1 MVLVLIILFI
11 ILLIL
16 GIRRSFQSESYEVN
30 WEVKNWF
37 YHVSSKEKCKD
48 CKTWRQDRRPL
59 FTIRWKNEEGVE
71 NIKKWIIIF
80 KDDKNKKIY
89 EIENNEPKNLKKGK
103 IVTITVP
110 HISEFAEYVDKD
122 IMVKVY
128 YDEVKYV
135 NNTYNTKFRI
145 TSEHINNVNI
155 RHGHKFPSTEI
166 KKEEAELVDCKGA
179 WKKTGDRKRDD
190 RYSYQD
196 WKYQHSVAKKG
207 EGKDCRIDNSKNIT
221 VKWVTDKILPIFT
234 RDPNT
239 VKKLETE
246 PDYHSKMADTFD
258 DYTPPAPPPPPP
270 PIYPDSHYML
280 KGGHWYI
287 IGNYKNRLRVTQDY
301 RLFFDDSFKTNAKS
315 IPACASYFYIQMV
328 KPEGDDKDQDL
339 GPRFWLK
346 NRYTKRWG
354 RVTRPTKYD
363 ADTRVHFDL
372 IDSPDKC
379 WVNDAS
385 IFQLKDGYL
394 YADGKVLRN
403 GQEPPSHT
411 SNTNQVTYKQ
421 PRNNDL
427 YKELHGLSVIRQDT
441 AEKGVV
447 KCIFPGETK
456 ERPDPSKDKGDK
468 EMCVWED
475 SSSSVGGKEVVDTRS
490 CKPQFT
496 QEQWFRKIPDK
507 YRKQEYEEGVQ
518 KTTGTYEHEKYS
530 TTKTEVRPIPQ
541 KLPIYYGSDV
551 PTNAA
556 AMQKGFNNAVY
567 GINESCKNLK
577 PGSECDNYEYKG
589 DDGKNKYGG
598 YTFSTISYLLGF
610 HYYQGGYLNKNSINP
625 AWHYKKNND
634 QSAIKPCKTHDP
646 EKLKKDKLKALGVEE
661 GNDNIIIPVD
671 GMNRLTEVIPVFK
684 STKPNTASM
693 FGYAS
698 MPNSPTKMQSE
709 TVSDR
714 KGNEVR
720 HIPPGF
726 GDSIASFLG
735 GMVVGDR
742 AANCV
747 HVYKTINL
755 EESKKYTSNKRL
767 VQTLNPPREITVS
780 GNKVTGLHNF
790 GSCVASFNNEIAVTC
805 SDSKNKNYVL
815 IYELDTSVLA
825 AAVEGK
831 RADAFT
837 YKYPLEP
844 IIDNDCQYV
853 IKGKTKDLGDNRKEI
868 PYYKD
873 CDKNLIDLINRNN
886 FGISIQYISNN
897 RLAVG
902 QGPSFWMDGLTLRVA
917 DERVIIFKKVPQKV
931 ADGWEVAWKYET
943 EIKNPDPYTVKKDGA
958 LSYEIPLGF
967 GTSIAGGWNTL
978 MIGSW
983 ESDKR
988 KGAVHVYDFVDNK
1001 FKHKHKIVRS
1011 DGRKNDY
1018 FGMDIVYIDQHK
1030 TLIVSAP
1037 GSGYTVGKVY
1047 IYKKSDN
1054 GWDEKQVLQGKY
1066 KSYEYSPGSSLPSQE
1081 FFGYSMAS
1089 HNDNKYLLIGAP
1101 GGRVT
1106 YKVVSGDS
1114 DKTAIIETFKDGRSS
1129 LEHVPYEE
1137 TKGDIREGFV
1147 YMYKR
1152 QSDGTYKYHM
1162 IIHRGST
1169 SDYIPETSAAFG
1181 SQVKSDGRHNII
1193 ASSYPIS
1200 ESKKFN
1206 EPQVYSASTERPR
1219 HV

>member
-518 KTTGTYEHEKYS
+518 KTTGTYEHEKYG

-610 HYYQGGYLNKNSINP
+610 HYYQWGYLNKNSINP

-1200 ESKKFN
+1200 ESKKFI

>member
-1 MVLVLIILFI
+1 
-11 ILLIL
+11 
-16 GIRRSFQSESYEVN
+16 
-30 WEVKNWF
+30 
-37 YHVSSKEKCKD
+37 
-48 CKTWRQDRRPL
+48 
-59 FTIRWKNEEGVE
+59 
-71 NIKKWIIIF
+71 
-80 KDDKNKKIY
+80 
-89 EIENNEPKNLKKGK
+89 
-103 IVTITVP
+103 
-110 HISEFAEYVDKD
+110 
-122 IMVKVY
+122 MVKVY

-610 HYYQGGYLNKNSINP
+610 HYYQWGYLNKNSINP

>member
-556 AMQKGFNNAVY
+556 EMKKGFNNAVY

-610 HYYQGGYLNKNSINP
+610 HYYQWGYLNKNSINP

>member
-441 AEKGVV
+441 AEKRVV

-518 KTTGTYEHEKYS
+518 KTTGTYEHEKYG

-610 HYYQGGYLNKNSINP
+610 HYYQWGYLNKNSINP

-634 QSAIKPCKTHDP
+634 QSAIKPCKTHDS

>member
-441 AEKGVV
+441 AEKRVV

-518 KTTGTYEHEKYS
+518 KTTGTYEHEKYG

-610 HYYQGGYLNKNSINP
+610 HYYQWGYLNKNSINP

>member
-551 PTNAA
+551 PTNAD

-610 HYYQGGYLNKNSINP
+610 HYYQWGYLNKNSINP

>member
-610 HYYQGGYLNKNSINP
+610 HYYQWGYLNKNSINP

-873 CDKNLIDLINRNN
+873 CDKNLIDLINRN
-886 FGISIQYISNN
+886 SIGMYM
-897 RLAVG
+897 V
-902 QGPSFWMDGLTLRVA
+902 
-917 DERVIIFKKVPQKV
+917 E
-931 ADGWEVAWKYET
+931 
-943 EIKNPDPYTVKKDGA
+943 KN
-958 LSYEIPLGF
+958 
-967 GTSIAGGWNTL
+967 L
-978 MIGSW
+978 M
-983 ESDKR
+983 
-988 KGAVHVYDFVDNK
+988 A
-1001 FKHKHKIVRS
+1001 
-1011 DGRKNDY
+1011 
-1018 FGMDIVYIDQHK
+1018 
-1030 TLIVSAP
+1030 
-1037 GSGYTVGKVY
+1037 
-1047 IYKKSDN
+1047 
-1054 GWDEKQVLQGKY
+1054 
-1066 KSYEYSPGSSLPSQE
+1066 
-1081 FFGYSMAS
+1081 
-1089 HNDNKYLLIGAP
+1089 
-1101 GGRVT
+1101 
-1106 YKVVSGDS
+1106 
-1114 DKTAIIETFKDGRSS
+1114 
-1129 LEHVPYEE
+1129 
-1137 TKGDIREGFV
+1137 
-1147 YMYKR
+1147 
-1152 QSDGTYKYHM
+1152 
-1162 IIHRGST
+1162 
-1169 SDYIPETSAAFG
+1169 
-1181 SQVKSDGRHNII
+1181 NII
-1193 ASSYPIS
+1193 
-1200 ESKKFN
+1200 
-1206 EPQVYSASTERPR
+1206 
-1219 HV
+1219 

>member
-1 MVLVLIILFI
+1 MILVVIILFI

-16 GIRRSFQSESYEVN
+16 GIRRNSRSESYTVD
-30 WEVKNWF
+30 WEVKRWF
-37 YHVSSKEKCKD
+37 YHVGSKEKCKD

-59 FTIRWKNEEGVE
+59 FTLKWKNEEGVE

-103 IVTITVP
+103 TVTITVP
-110 HISEFAEYVDKD
+110 HISEFDGYVDKD
-122 IMVKVY
+122 IIVKVY
-128 YDEVKYV
+128 HDEVKYV

-145 TSEHINNVNI
+145 TSEHMNNVNI
-155 RHGHKFPSTEI
+155 RHGHKFPSVEI
-166 KKEEAELVDCKGA
+166 KKKEEGPVDCKGE
-179 WKKTGDRKRDD
+179 WKKKGDRKRDD

-207 EGKDCRIDNSKNIT
+207 EGKDCHIDNSKNIT
-221 VKWVTDKILPIFT
+221 LKWVTDKILPIFT

-246 PDYHSKMADTFD
+246 PDYHAKMTDTLD
-258 DYTPPAPPPPPP
+258 DYTPPAPPPPPT
-270 PIYPDSHYML
+270 PIYPDSHYVL
-280 KGGHWYI
+280 KGGHWYM
-287 IGNYKNRLRVTQDY
+287 IGNYKNRLRVGKDSM
-301 RLFFDDSFKTNAKS
+301 LFFDDSFKTDAKS
-315 IPACASYFYIQMV
+315 KPACASYFYIQMV
-328 KPEGDDKDQDL
+328 KPEGDDKDQAL

-354 RVTRPTKYD
+354 RITRYSEHDK
-363 ADTRVHFDL
+363 DTRVHFNI

-379 WVNDAS
+379 WVKTAS

-403 GQEPPSHT
+403 GQESPSRT
-411 SNTNQVTYKQ
+411 SNTNQVTYMQ

-427 YKELHGLSVIRQDT
+427 YKELHGLRVLRQDT
-441 AEKGVV
+441 EEKGVV
-447 KCIFPGETK
+447 KCIFPGETE

-475 SSSSVGGKEVVDTRS
+475 SSSSVGGKEVVDNRS
-490 CKPQFT
+490 CKPRFT
-496 QEQWFRKIPDK
+496 KDEWIRKIPDQ
-507 YRKQEYEEGVQ
+507 YRKKEYEEGVQ
-518 KTTGTYEHEKYS
+518 EQTGTYEHEKYGS
-530 TTKTEVRPIPQ
+530 TKTEVRPIPQ
-541 KLPIYYGSDV
+541 KPIPEG
-551 PTNAA
+551 P
-556 AMQKGFNNAVY
+556 MKIGFNNAID
-567 GINESCKNLK
+567 GINKQCESLK
-577 PGSECDNYEYKG
+577 PGSSCDNYEYKG
-589 DDGKNKYGG
+589 NENKNKFGLS
-598 YTFSTISYLLGF
+598 TFSIPSYLLGF
-610 HYYQGGYLNKNSINP
+610 HYYQWGYRNKNAINP
-625 AWHYKKNND
+625 AWHYYKND
-634 QSAIKPCKTHDP
+634 DKSAIKPCKTHDS
-646 EKLKKDKLKALGVEE
+646 EKLQKEKMKALGIEE

-671 GMNRLTEVIPVFK
+671 GMNRLTEVIPMFK

-709 TVSDR
+709 ILSDHR
-714 KGNEVR
+714 VTN
-720 HIPPGF
+720 IPPGF
-726 GDSIASFLG
+726 GDSIAAVSG

-755 EESKKYTSNKRL
+755 EEPKKYTSNKRL
-767 VQTLNPPREITVS
+767 VQTIKPPQEITVK

-790 GSCVASFNNEIAVTC
+790 GSCVAGFHGEIAVTC

-815 IYELDTSVLA
+815 IYELDTMVLHK
-825 AAVEGK
+825 AVEGK
-831 RADAFT
+831 SSDAFT

-844 IIDNDCQYV
+844 LMDNDCQYV
-853 IKGKTKDLGDNRKEI
+853 IKGKIKKLGDDRKEI

-873 CDKNLIDLINRNN
+873 CDKSIIDLINRNN
-886 FGISIQYISNN
+886 FGISIQYISSN

-917 DERVIIFKKVPQKV
+917 DERVVIFKKVPQKV

-983 ESDKR
+983 ESDNR

-1018 FGMDIVYIDQHK
+1018 FGMEIVYIEQHK

-1047 IYKKSDN
+1047 IYKKSNN

-1066 KSYEYSPGSSLPSQE
+1066 NSYEYSPGSSLPAQE

-1106 YKVVSGDS
+1106 YKVLSVDS
-1114 DKTAIIETFKDGRSS
+1114 DKKAYVETFKDGRSS
-1129 LEHVPYEE
+1129 IEHVPYEE

-1152 QSDGTYKYHM
+1152 QNDGTYKYHM

-1181 SQVKSDGRHNII
+1181 SQVKSDGYHNMI
-1193 ASSYPIS
+1193 ASSYPLS
-1200 ESKKFN
+1200 ESRKFA
-1206 EPQVYSASTERPR
+1206 EPQVYSATTDFPR

>member
-1 MVLVLIILFI
+1 MVLFLIILFI

-610 HYYQGGYLNKNSINP
+610 HYYQWGYLNKNSINP

>member
-315 IPACASYFYIQMV
+315 IPACASYFYIQTV

-610 HYYQGGYLNKNSINP
+610 HYYQWGYLNKNSINP

>member
-1 MVLVLIILFI
+1 MINKNILKDRKTLNKLNNKLLEIIKKRVKLVDIVIKNKKFKKDIIDRKRISIILRNI
-11 ILLIL
+11 
-16 GIRRSFQSESYEVN
+16 
-30 WEVKNWF
+30 
-37 YHVSSKEKCKD
+37 SKKS
-48 CKTWRQDRRPL
+48 
-59 FTIRWKNEEGVE
+59 
-71 NIKKWIIIF
+71 
-80 KDDKNKKIY
+80 KNKKIY

-507 YRKQEYEEGVQ
+507 YRKQ
-518 KTTGTYEHEKYS
+518 
-530 TTKTEVRPIPQ
+530 
-541 KLPIYYGSDV
+541 
-551 PTNAA
+551 
-556 AMQKGFNNAVY
+556 
-567 GINESCKNLK
+567 
-577 PGSECDNYEYKG
+577 
-589 DDGKNKYGG
+589 
-598 YTFSTISYLLGF
+598 
-610 HYYQGGYLNKNSINP
+610 
-625 AWHYKKNND
+625 D
-634 QSAIKPCKTHDP
+634 QS
-646 EKLKKDKLKALGVEE
+646 
-661 GNDNIIIPVD
+661 
-671 GMNRLTEVIPVFK
+671 
-684 STKPNTASM
+684 
-693 FGYAS
+693 
-698 MPNSPTKMQSE
+698 
-709 TVSDR
+709 
-714 KGNEVR
+714 
-720 HIPPGF
+720 
-726 GDSIASFLG
+726 
-735 GMVVGDR
+735 
-742 AANCV
+742 
-747 HVYKTINL
+747 
-755 EESKKYTSNKRL
+755 
-767 VQTLNPPREITVS
+767 
-780 GNKVTGLHNF
+780 
-790 GSCVASFNNEIAVTC
+790 
-805 SDSKNKNYVL
+805 
-815 IYELDTSVLA
+815 
-825 AAVEGK
+825 
-831 RADAFT
+831 
-837 YKYPLEP
+837 
-844 IIDNDCQYV
+844 
-853 IKGKTKDLGDNRKEI
+853 
-868 PYYKD
+868 
-873 CDKNLIDLINRNN
+873 
-886 FGISIQYISNN
+886 
-897 RLAVG
+897 
-902 QGPSFWMDGLTLRVA
+902 
-917 DERVIIFKKVPQKV
+917 
-931 ADGWEVAWKYET
+931 
-943 EIKNPDPYTVKKDGA
+943 
-958 LSYEIPLGF
+958 
-967 GTSIAGGWNTL
+967 
-978 MIGSW
+978 
-983 ESDKR
+983 
-988 KGAVHVYDFVDNK
+988 
-1001 FKHKHKIVRS
+1001 
-1011 DGRKNDY
+1011 
-1018 FGMDIVYIDQHK
+1018 
-1030 TLIVSAP
+1030 
-1037 GSGYTVGKVY
+1037 
-1047 IYKKSDN
+1047 
-1054 GWDEKQVLQGKY
+1054 
-1066 KSYEYSPGSSLPSQE
+1066 
-1081 FFGYSMAS
+1081 
-1089 HNDNKYLLIGAP
+1089 
-1101 GGRVT
+1101 
-1106 YKVVSGDS
+1106 
-1114 DKTAIIETFKDGRSS
+1114 
-1129 LEHVPYEE
+1129 
-1137 TKGDIREGFV
+1137 
-1147 YMYKR
+1147 
-1152 QSDGTYKYHM
+1152 
-1162 IIHRGST
+1162 
-1169 SDYIPETSAAFG
+1169 
-1181 SQVKSDGRHNII
+1181 
-1193 ASSYPIS
+1193 
-1200 ESKKFN
+1200 
-1206 EPQVYSASTERPR
+1206 
-1219 HV
+1219 

>member
-610 HYYQGGYLNKNSINP
+610 HYYQWGYLNKNSINP

-1106 YKVVSGDS
+1106 YKALSGDS

>member
-447 KCIFPGETK
+447 KCIFPGETE

-518 KTTGTYEHEKYS
+518 KTTGTYEHEKYG

-610 HYYQGGYLNKNSINP
+610 HYYQWGYLNKNSINP

-634 QSAIKPCKTHDP
+634 QSAIKPCKTHDS